1 MKTALVL
8 SLSLAAALY
17 AADPKPNPVKGPEKQ
32 PPEEMKRLGSL
43 TWNPD
48 AHKLIW
54 VVQKGAMVNGEFV
67 PSGEQQYEISPDE
80 AVMSVAQEQRG
91 FDNDEAA
98 TLHHLLDVLSLYCA
112 ESVVWWEEGQGTP
125 VTPGTHPAKPATP
138 GTPASP
144 GEKPRTDPKADKP
157 VRVGQPDPG
166 KKPKYEVPPSQ
177 RVAQAQ
183 PGQ

>member
-8 SLSLAAALY
+8 CLSLSAALF

-32 PPEEMKRLGSL
+32 PPEEVKRLGSL

-48 AHKLIW
+48 SHKLIW
-54 VVQKGAMVNGEFV
+54 VVQKGSMVNGEFV
-67 PSGEQQYEISPDE
+67 PTGEQKYEITPDD

-91 FDNDEAA
+91 FDNDEAT

-125 VTPGTHPAKPATP
+125 VTPGSHPPKPAAP
-138 GTPASP
+138 GDKPKVE
-144 GEKPRTDPKADKP
+144 EKTDKP
-157 VRVGQPDPG
+157 VRVGQPAVPT
-166 KKPKYEVPPSQ
+166 PKRKYQVPPSQ
-177 RVAQAQ
+177 MVAETLR
-183 PGQ
+183 GE